1 MKSTNLEIG
10 SMHLLSL
17 ELSHFKS
24 LAIESFRVLRVC
36 AFWFVTLAIVATALV
51 AVKVW
56 DALLFRPSPLFLRPQ
71 LRMSP
76 GIIHINAGVQNL
88 GWRRLRT
95 TSHCW
100 SWP

>member
-1 MKSTNLEIG
+1 MKSTTLNHD
-10 SMHLLSL
+10 SMPGLSL
-17 ELSHFKS
+17 ESSHLASF
-24 LAIESFRVLRVC
+24 AIESLLVLRVC
-36 AFWFVTLAIVATALV
+36 AFWLVALPFVATALI

-56 DALLFRPSPLFLRPQ
+56 DAVLFRPSPLFLRPH

-76 GIIHINAGVQNL
+76 EITHIKAGVQSL